1 MLFPK
6 RFYALTLSL
15 LTIARLGY
23 SQAPAPAALAQA
35 AKLEAE
41 KKYEAAYQVLDKAD
55 PKDQQPAVLLQK
67 EKLLLDDYLITINF
81 QGFGLKDLAPNETVR
96 QLRGK
101 EGKYSMHLLDIPKQL
116 AQLQKQFP
124 QDYRL
129 RKGLGDYYYR
139 AMLCH
144 CGEQDKSEAELL
156 QLVTDNYGQAHA
168 HQFGDFMSYYAVGY
182 AQLVQE
188 QPQPSVASF
197 EKSIAL
203 NPQYPDSHYNLAYAL
218 LHLKKPAEAIPHAQT
233 SFRLYTDPALKADA
247 ARMLGQLY
255 IQQQQPADARKA
267 LLQSLELEPKSYP
280 SLRTLLELAV
290 ATHAPDATTWATR
303 LYQLNPADDQMF
315 TDIMDIYQ
323 AQSQWAEAEAFFS
336 SQLPKAPP
344 QPGAQGLLHFYVAIL
359 NMQLKRPQV
368 ARPHFL
374 TAQMQLRKVAKPD
387 NPLFQLIAKGV
398 AETKP

>member
-1 MLFPK
+1 MFQK
-6 RFYALTLSL
+6 RFYALTISL
-15 LTIARLGY
+15 LSITRLGS
-23 SQAPAPAALAQA
+23 SQAAPPTVLTQA

-41 KKYEAAYQVLDKAD
+41 KKYEAAYRVLDEAD

-67 EKLLLDDYLITINF
+67 EKLLLDYYLITINF
-81 QGFGLKDLAPNETVR
+81 QAFGLKDLAPNETVE

-101 EGKYSMHLLDIPKQL
+101 NGQYSMHLLDIPKQL
-116 AQLQKQFP
+116 TRLQKQFP
-124 QDYRL
+124 DDYRL

-139 AMLCH
+139 ALLCH
-144 CGEQDKSEAELL
+144 CGKQDKTEAELL
-156 QLVTDNYGQAHA
+156 QLVIDNYGQAHA
-168 HQFGDFMSYYAVGY
+168 HQLGDFMSYYAVGY
-182 AQLVQE
+182 AQLVRE
-188 QPQPSVASF
+188 QPQPSVVAL

-218 LHLKKPAEAIPHAQT
+218 LQLKQPAKALPHAQT
-233 SFRLYTDPALKADA
+233 SFRLYTDPTLKADA

-255 IQQQQPADARKA
+255 TQQQQPAEARKV

-280 SLRTLLELAV
+280 SLRSLLELSV
-290 ATHAPDATTWATR
+290 TTHAPDATTWATR

-315 TDIMDIYQ
+315 SDIMDIYQ
-323 AQSQWAEAEAFFS
+323 AQNQWAEAETFFS
-336 SQLPKAPP
+336 SQLPKAPS

-359 NMQLKRPQV
+359 NMQLQRPQI

-374 TAQMQLRKVAKPD
+374 TAQTQLRKVAKPD
-387 NPLFQLIAKGV
+387 NPLFQLIQKGL